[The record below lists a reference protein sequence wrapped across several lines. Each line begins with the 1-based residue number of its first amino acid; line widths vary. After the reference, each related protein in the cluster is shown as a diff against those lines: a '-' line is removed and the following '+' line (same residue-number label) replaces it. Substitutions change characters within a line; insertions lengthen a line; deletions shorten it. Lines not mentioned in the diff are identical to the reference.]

1 MAKTPAE
8 RFIVAYNEIDYS
20 LRTIYG
26 FKRSISFSDM
36 VRKAVTLNSVVR
48 KYEESLIDY
57 GRLRNSIVH
66 KSNPNYI
73 IAEPHEDVV
82 KELEKIAALISTPP
96 TALEKIATRDVL
108 CLSGATPIREVLE
121 NIHETGFFNI
131 PIYDENQII
140 GVANSRDLI
149 ADLGRQLVNGVDI
162 NAYVNDTMIKNI
174 VGMETNENKYYKV
187 ADKDLTIEKALH
199 LFYIDRKLSVI
210 IITQN
215 GGYNER
221 PIGIITT
228 ADILDMNAILENYE
242 IDMDESYFGEVSID
256 NHDADSK

>member
-73 IAEPHEDVV
+73 IAEPHDDVV
-82 KELEKIAALISTPP
+82 EELEKIAELISTPP
-96 TALEKIATRDVL
+96 TALDKIATKDVL
-108 CLSGATPIREVLE
+108 CLAGSSSVREVLE
-121 NIHETGFFNI
+121 KIYETGFFNI
-131 PIYDENQII
+131 PIYDDNKLV
-140 GVANSRDLI
+140 GVANGHDLVTE
-149 ADLGRQLVNGVDI
+149 LGKQLGSWVNI
-162 NAYVNDTMIKNI
+162 NDYVNNTKIRDAVVN
-174 VGMETNENKYYKV
+174 VAVEGKYYKV
-187 ADKDLTIEKALH
+187 ADRELTIEKALN
-199 LFYIDRKLSVI
+199 LFYIDRKLNVI
-210 IITQN
+210 IITPN

-242 IDMDESYFGEVSID
+242 IDGHSAEESAEGA
-256 NHDADSK
+256 DAE

>member
-1 MAKTPAE
+1 MPKTLAE

-26 FKRSISFSDM
+26 FKRSITFSDM

-82 KELEKIAALISTPP
+82 EELEKIAQLISTPP
-96 TALEKIATRDVL
+96 TALDRIASTEVL
-108 CLSGATPIREVLE
+108 CEKGSTNVRTVLE
-121 NIHETGFFNI
+121 KMAETGYFNI
-131 PIYDENQII
+131 PIYDENRLV
-140 GVANSRDLI
+140 GVANGNDLI
-149 ADLGRQLVNGVDI
+149 NEVGRQLSSGVNI
-162 NAYVNDTMIKNI
+162 NDYVNNTPIKDALEKAAEE
-174 VGMETNENKYYKV
+174 GKYFKV
-187 ADKDLTIEKALH
+187 ADRELTIEKALN
-199 LFYIDRKLSVI
+199 LFYVDRKLNVI
-210 IITQN
+210 LITPN

-228 ADILDMNAILENYE
+228 ADILDMNAVLENY
-242 IDMDESYFGEVSID
+242 S
-256 NHDADSK
+256 DSGSQE

>member
-82 KELEKIAALISTPP
+82 QELEKIAALISTPP

-108 CLSGATPIREVLE
+108 CLSGTTAVREVLE
-121 NIHETGFFNI
+121 KIHETGFFNI
-131 PIYDENQII
+131 PIYEDSRIV
-140 GVANSRDLI
+140 GVANGHDLI
-149 ADLGRQLVNGVDI
+149 TELGRQLSNGVDI
-162 NAYVNDTMIKNI
+162 NTYVNETKIKDA
-174 VGMETNENKYYKV
+174 VVDVAVEGKYYKV
-187 ADKDLTIEKALH
+187 ADRDLTIEKALN
-199 LFYIDRKLSVI
+199 LFYIDRKLNVI
-210 IITQN
+210 IITPN

-228 ADILDMNAILENYE
+228 ADILDMNAVLENYE
-242 IDMDESYFGEVSID
+242 VDAATLENFGGAES
-256 NHDADSK
+256 ADIE

>member
-1 MAKTPAE
+1 MPKTLAE

-26 FKRSISFSDM
+26 FKRSITFSDM

-82 KELEKIAALISTPP
+82 EELEKIAKHICTPP
-96 TALEKIATRDVL
+96 TALDRIATKNVLCEDAESPLRDVIIKI
-108 CLSGATPIREVLE
+108 S
-121 NIHETGFFNI
+121 ETGYYNL
-131 PIYDENQII
+131 PVYDGEKLI
-140 GVANSRDLI
+140 GVINGHDII
-149 ADLGRQLVNGVDI
+149 ATMGEQIAKGIDMDDFLNNTKAKDSIAQTSLDGR
-162 NAYVNDTMIKNI
+162 YF
-174 VGMETNENKYYKV
+174 KV
-187 ADKDLTIEKALH
+187 ADKDLTIEKALN
-199 LFYIDRKLSVI
+199 LFYVDRKLYVI
-210 IITQN
+210 LITPN

-221 PIGIITT
+221 PIGIITV
-228 ADILDMNAILENYE
+228 ADILDMNAVLENY
-242 IDMDESYFGEVSID
+242 
-256 NHDADSK
+256 

>member
-57 GRLRNSIVH
+57 GRRRNSSVH

-73 IAEPHEDVV
+73 IAEPHDDVV
-82 KELEKIAALISTPP
+82 EELEKIAELISTPP
-96 TALEKIATRDVL
+96 TALDKIATKDVL
-108 CLSGATPIREVLE
+108 CLAGSSSVREVLE
-121 NIHETGFFNI
+121 KIYETGFFNI
-131 PIYDENQII
+131 PIYDDNKLV
-140 GVANSRDLI
+140 GVANGHDLVTE
-149 ADLGRQLVNGVDI
+149 LGKQLGSGVNI
-162 NAYVNDTMIKNI
+162 NDYVNNTKIRDAVVN
-174 VGMETNENKYYKV
+174 VAVEGKYYKV
-187 ADKDLTIEKALH
+187 ADRELTIEKALN
-199 LFYIDRKLSVI
+199 LFYIDRKLNVI
-210 IITQN
+210 IITPN

-242 IDMDESYFGEVSID
+242 IDGHSAEESAEGA
-256 NHDADSK
+256 DAE

>member
-73 IAEPHEDVV
+73 IAEPHDDVV
-82 KELEKIAALISTPP
+82 EELEKIAELISTPP
-96 TALEKIATRDVL
+96 TALDKIATKDVL
-108 CLSGATPIREVLE
+108 CLAGSSSVREVLE
-121 NIHETGFFNI
+121 KIYETGFFNI
-131 PIYDENQII
+131 PIYDDNKLI
-140 GVANSRDLI
+140 GVANGHDLVTE
-149 ADLGRQLVNGVDI
+149 LGKQLGSGVNI
-162 NAYVNDTMIKNI
+162 NDYVNNTKIRDAVVN
-174 VGMETNENKYYKV
+174 VAVEGKYYKV
-187 ADKDLTIEKALH
+187 ADRELTIEKALN
-199 LFYIDRKLSVI
+199 LFYIDRKLNVI
-210 IITQN
+210 IITPN

-242 IDMDESYFGEVSID
+242 IDGHSAEESAEGT
-256 NHDADSK
+256 DAE

>member
-73 IAEPHEDVV
+73 IAEPHDDVV
-82 KELEKIAALISTPP
+82 EELEKIAELISTPP
-96 TALEKIATRDVL
+96 TALDKIATKDVL
-108 CLSGATPIREVLE
+108 CLAGSSSVREVLE
-121 NIHETGFFNI
+121 KIYETGFFNI
-131 PIYDENQII
+131 PIYDDNKLI
-140 GVANSRDLI
+140 GVANGHDLVTE
-149 ADLGRQLVNGVDI
+149 LGKQLGSGVNI
-162 NAYVNDTMIKNI
+162 NDYVNNTKIRDAVVN
-174 VGMETNENKYYKV
+174 VAVEGKYYKV
-187 ADKDLTIEKALH
+187 ADRELTIEKALN
-199 LFYIDRKLSVI
+199 LFYIDRKLNVI
-210 IITQN
+210 IITPN

-242 IDMDESYFGEVSID
+242 IDGHSVDGAAEGT
-256 NHDADSK
+256 DAE

>member
-73 IAEPHEDVV
+73 IAEPHDDVV
-82 KELEKIAALISTPP
+82 EELEKIAELISTPP
-96 TALEKIATRDVL
+96 TALDKIATKDVL
-108 CLSGATPIREVLE
+108 CLAGSSSVREVLE
-121 NIHETGFFNI
+121 KIYETGFFNI
-131 PIYDENQII
+131 PIYDDNKLI
-140 GVANSRDLI
+140 GVANGHDLVTE
-149 ADLGRQLVNGVDI
+149 LGRQLGSGVNI
-162 NAYVNDTMIKNI
+162 NDYVNNTKIRDAVVN
-174 VGMETNENKYYKV
+174 VAVEGKYYKV
-187 ADKDLTIEKALH
+187 ADRELTIEKALN
-199 LFYIDRKLSVI
+199 LFYIDRKLNVI
-210 IITQN
+210 IITPN

-242 IDMDESYFGEVSID
+242 IDGHSVEESAEGT
-256 NHDADSK
+256 DAE

>member
-1 MAKTPAE
+1 MSKTPAE

-82 KELEKIAALISTPP
+82 QELEKIAELISTPP
-96 TALEKIATRDVL
+96 TALDRIATRDVL
-108 CLSGATPIREVLE
+108 CLSGNSAVREVLE
-121 NIHETGFFNI
+121 KIHETGFFNI
-131 PIYDENQII
+131 PIYDDNRLM
-140 GVANSRDLI
+140 GVANGHDLI
-149 ADLGRQLVNGVDI
+149 TELGKQLGNGVNI
-162 NAYVNDTMIKNI
+162 NDYVNNTKIKDAI
-174 VGMETNENKYYKV
+174 VDVAVEGKYYKV
-187 ADKDLTIEKALH
+187 ADRELTIEKALN
-199 LFYIDRKLSVI
+199 LFYIDRKLNVI
-210 IITQN
+210 IITPN

-228 ADILDMNAILENYE
+228 ADILDMNAVLENYE
-242 IDMDESYFGEVSID
+242 VDPVAIENFGGTEGVE
-256 NHDADSK
+256 

>member
-1 MAKTPAE
+1 MAKTLAE

-26 FKRSISFSDM
+26 FKRSITFSDM

-66 KSNPNYI
+66 KSNPNYV

-82 KELEKIAALISTPP
+82 EELEKIAALISTPP
-96 TALEKIATRDVL
+96 NALDRIASKDVLCEDADVSVRTVLEKIA
-108 CLSGATPIREVLE
+108 
-121 NIHETGFFNI
+121 ETGFYNI
-131 PIYDENQII
+131 PVYDNNRLV
-140 GVANSRDLI
+140 GVANGKDI
-149 ADLGRQLVNGVDI
+149 ICELGKQLASGTNI
-162 NAYVNDTMIKNI
+162 NDYVNNTKIKD
-174 VGMETNENKYYKV
+174 VVVVTNEEGKYFKV
-187 ADKDLTIEKALH
+187 ADKDLTIEKALN
-199 LFYIDRKLSVI
+199 LFYIDRRLNI
-210 IITQN
+210 ILITPN

-228 ADILDMNAILENYE
+228 ADVLDMNAVLENYNSG
-242 IDMDESYFGEVSID
+242 DTSGE
-256 NHDADSK
+256 

>member
-1 MAKTPAE
+1 MPKTLAE

-26 FKRSISFSDM
+26 FKRSITFSDM

-82 KELEKIAALISTPP
+82 LELEKIAKLICTPP
-96 TALEKIATRDVL
+96 TALERIASKDVL
-108 CLSGATPIREVLE
+108 CENASASVRQVLE
-121 NIHETGFFNI
+121 KMSETGFFNL
-131 PIYDENQII
+131 PIYEDNKLV
-140 GVANSRDLI
+140 GVANGRDIIGIIGKELASGTDMDKYLNETHIKDALI
-149 ADLGRQLVNGVDI
+149 DVAVEG
-162 NAYVNDTMIKNI
+162 
-174 VGMETNENKYYKV
+174 KYFKV
-187 ADKDLTIEKALH
+187 ADKDLTIEKALN
-199 LFYIDRKLSVI
+199 LFYVDRKLNVI
-210 IITQN
+210 LITPN

-221 PIGIITT
+221 PIGIITS
-228 ADILDMNAILENYE
+228 ADILDMNAILENY
-242 IDMDESYFGEVSID
+242 
-256 NHDADSK
+256 